1 MTAKWVQG
9 FSGGDLDVLELHS
22 GDGQTTLDVL
32 NATNDTFYVTS
43 ISSQFLKD
51 LKRHLLL
58 KIVKS
63 DVFQF

>member
-1 MTAKWVQG
+1 MTKWVQG
-9 FSGGDLDVLELHS
+9 FSEGDLNVLELHS